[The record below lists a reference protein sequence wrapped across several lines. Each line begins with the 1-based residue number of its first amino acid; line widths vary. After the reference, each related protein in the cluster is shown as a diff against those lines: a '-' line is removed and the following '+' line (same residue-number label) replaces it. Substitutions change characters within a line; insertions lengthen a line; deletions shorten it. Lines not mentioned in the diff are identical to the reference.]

1 MPYITTTGMRAPRL
15 LVGANRQFEMMT
27 DQFFAY
33 DSSITV
39 PLGRKPVW
47 PYTLH
52 YLMPHKCSGN
62 HQGRQSKR
70 ERCVKCS
77 RTLRRRAMAESVAM
91 GLYWGQAG
99 LEMKQNSA
107 EINHQTKSSIHLGRE
122 WVPAMPVSPRLSV

>member
-1 MPYITTTGMRAPRL
+1 MYFSWTLGMRAPRL
-15 LVGANRQFEMMT
+15 LVGANQQFEMMT

-62 HQGRQSKR
+62 HQERRHCATYITLFGRNPD
-70 ERCVKCS
+70 
-77 RTLRRRAMAESVAM
+77 LLPIAA
-91 GLYWGQAG
+91 L
-99 LEMKQNSA
+99 MKQKRVWLRNCFFLKLRFYA
-107 EINHQTKSSIHLGRE
+107 VKLT
-122 WVPAMPVSPRLSV
+122 

>member
-1 MPYITTTGMRAPRL
+1 MRTHYPTAGMRAPRL

-62 HQGRQSKR
+62 HQGRRQSKR
-70 ERCVKCS
+70 GRGRERGVKCK
-77 RTLRRRAMAESVAM
+77 TLRRAMAESVAM
-91 GLYWGQAG
+91 GLYHPTTLVIHTGGWQ
-99 LEMKQNSA
+99 LYLNFEMKQNPA
-107 EINHQTKSSIHLGRE
+107 EIIKLK
-122 WVPAMPVSPRLSV
+122 V

>member
-1 MPYITTTGMRAPRL
+1 MPTTTAGMRAPRL

-62 HQGRQSKR
+62 HQGR
-70 ERCVKCS
+70 ERGVKC
-77 RTLRRRAMAESVAM
+77 RTLWRAMAESVAK
-91 GLYWGQAG
+91 GTSTYIARAG
-99 LEMKQNSA
+99 
-107 EINHQTKSSIHLGRE
+107 SS
-122 WVPAMPVSPRLSV
+122 

>member
-1 MPYITTTGMRAPRL
+1 M
-15 LVGANRQFEMMT
+15 VGANRQFEMMT

-62 HQGRQSKR
+62 HQERRPALCGKTHNTFWAQSR
-70 ERCVKCS
+70 SFE
-77 RTLRRRAMAESVAM
+77 E
-91 GLYWGQAG
+91 
-99 LEMKQNSA
+99 N
-107 EINHQTKSSIHLGRE
+107 
-122 WVPAMPVSPRLSV
+122 

>member
-1 MPYITTTGMRAPRL
+1 MRAPRL

-62 HQGRQSKR
+62 HQGRRRERKR
-70 ERCVKCS
+70 ERSVKC
-77 RTLRRRAMAESVAM
+77 RTLRRAMAESVAM
-91 GLYWGQAG
+91 AFTG
-99 LEMKQNSA
+99 
-107 EINHQTKSSIHLGRE
+107 GRHHY
-122 WVPAMPVSPRLSV
+122 LK

>member
-1 MPYITTTGMRAPRL
+1 MYFSWTLGMRAPRL

-62 HQGRQSKR
+62 HQERRHCATYITLLGRYFR
-70 ERCVKCS
+70 
-77 RTLRRRAMAESVAM
+77 SVANRGTYEAKK
-91 GLYWGQAG
+91 GLVEKLLFSEVVLFYAVE
-99 LEMKQNSA
+99 L
-107 EINHQTKSSIHLGRE
+107 TYFRFLGTR
-122 WVPAMPVSPRLSV
+122 